1 MSNVESNAAPTL
13 RKRRRA
19 GVFLRLQRSR
29 AAEDSGA
36 ALILVVAVG
45 AVLSM
50 LMTLLV
56 VVTVNGMRQAT
67 DDADWNAALA
77 AAYAGIDEYQ
87 SRLSAD
93 TSYYRY
99 GNAASTFSASSA
111 ITPDDTNPAFGVG
124 ASGTWAQLSGAD
136 GTARG
141 EFRYEVDNSTYGTT
155 GRIRLRS
162 TGKVGDA
169 TRTLIADLKQQGFID
184 FLYFTDLEVTDPAVA
199 SSAPASSCYDAGT
212 PPALRYGW
220 NSRPSGS
227 TNPCNDISFGAFD
240 TIDGP
245 LHSNDT
251 IRACGTVFKGMVTT
265 GKPSA
270 PYYLNQSANGGTCA
284 TPTFE
289 VVGSPAYAGVSGMPA
304 TNSELKKE
312 TRSDLTA
319 TDVPRPGC
327 LYTGPTQ
334 FTFYADGTVNIK
346 SPFTKATRI
355 ANAGS
360 TSGSAPSECGAISAL
375 QSVAGATITVPENNV
390 MYVQNVPAVTS
401 DVNYWAASND
411 PANFTCTSTG
421 STGQRGW
428 RFGTGSNAPGYPL
441 RTSSTSTT
449 EVATTTSPYGCRTGD
464 AFVKGEFNG
473 ASTIAAENSIFIVG
487 DLTYVDQNDDILG
500 LVGNNAVWV
509 YNPVNSSNTFLL
521 SKNRTIH
528 AAILSVAHTFQV
540 QNYAVSG
547 SGARGTLT
555 VLGAIAQK
563 YRGPVATATS
573 GGSIV
578 SGYAKNYIYDNRFKF
593 KAPPKFLNPVTTTYG
608 VTSWVE
614 TSAVFAADGSAR

>member
-1 MSNVESNAAPTL
+1 MSTTDQ
-13 RKRRRA
+13 RGRA
-19 GVFLRLQRSR
+19 GVFLRLQRRR
-29 AAEDSGA
+29 AHDDSGA

-45 AVLSM
+45 AMLSM

-56 VVTVNGMRQAT
+56 VVSVNGMRQAT
-67 DDADWNAALA
+67 ADADWNAALA

-111 ITPDDTNPAFGVG
+111 VTPDASNPAFGVG
-124 ASGTWAQLSGAD
+124 AGDTWATLSGAD

-141 EFRYEVDNSTYGTT
+141 EFRYEVDNSSYGTT

-162 TGKVGDA
+162 TGKVGNA

-184 FLYFTDLEVTDPAVA
+184 FLYFTDLEVSDPAVA
-199 SSAPASSCYDAGT
+199 SSAPAASCYDTGT
-212 PPALRYGW
+212 PPAIRYGW
-220 NSRPSGS
+220 NSRPTST

-245 LHSNDT
+245 VHSNDT
-251 IRACGTVFKGMVTT
+251 IRACGATFKGVVTT
-265 GKPSA
+265 GKPTA
-270 PYYLNQSANGGTCA
+270 PYYLNRTATGGTCA
-284 TPTFE
+284 TAATFE
-289 VVGSPAYAGVSGMPA
+289 ITGSPAYAGVTGMPA

-312 TRSDLTA
+312 TRTDLTS

-334 FTFYADGTVNIK
+334 FTFYANGTVNIK

-355 ANAGS
+355 GNAAA
-360 TSGSAPSECGAISAL
+360 TSGSAPAECGAVSAL

-390 MYVQNVPAVTS
+390 MYVQNVPAVAG
-401 DVNYWAASND
+401 DVNYWASSTN
-411 PANFTCTSTG
+411 PSNFTCTSTG
-421 STGQRGW
+421 DAGVRGW
-428 RFGTGSNAPGYPL
+428 RFGTGANAPGYPL
-441 RTSSTSTT
+441 RTGTTSTT
-449 EVATTTSPYGCRTGD
+449 EVATTTSPYGCRVGD

-473 ASTIAAENSIFIVG
+473 AATIAAENSVFVVG
-487 DLTYVDQNDDILG
+487 DLTYVDQNDDMLG

-509 YNPVNSSNTFLL
+509 YNPANSSNTFLL
-521 SKNRTIH
+521 GKNRTIH

-540 QNYAVSG
+540 QNYGVSG

-573 GGSIV
+573 AGTIV
-578 SGYAKNYIYDNRFKF
+578 SGYAKDYIYDNRFKY

-614 TSAVFAADGSAR
+614 SSAVWAADGSAR